1 MRIEA
6 SRLTPIDDA
15 YETCE
20 RTLATLRI
28 GGEELDPTFVTS
40 HLGIQPTKSQKKGEI
55 KTNSRGFERTIKKGG
70 WFLSSEDHVNS
81 KDIRRHLDWLLT
93 RLAPVKDQLRALQE
107 IEGITMDVNCIWW
120 SAGDGGPTLWPE
132 QMRLLAELNL
142 ECGFYISFYGDE
154 ERSSDPAVESKKKR

>member
-6 SRLTPIDDA
+6 SRRTPIDDA

-28 GGEELDPTFVTS
+28 GGENLDPAFVTS
-40 HLGIQPTKSQKKGEI
+40 QLGIEPTKTQKKGEVHR
-55 KTNSRGFERTIKKGG
+55 NSRGLERTSKTGG

-81 KDIRRHLDWLLT
+81 KDVRRHLDWLLE
-93 RLAPVKDQLRALQE
+93 RLIPVKDQLRSLQE
-107 IEGITMDVNCIWW
+107 TEEIVMDVNCIWW

-142 ECGFYISFYGDE
+142 ECGFYISFYGDDE
-154 ERSSDPAVESKKKR
+154 ERGSDSSG